1 MPADARA
8 HTSPATDV
16 ANAVSAAVPAVVIDT
31 RPRMVVGVT
40 HPQTCLILASRL
52 SALRQAGFRV
62 TLICS
67 PGKLLTQTAATAGV
81 DAYPIPIAR
90 TISPIADIFSLY
102 RLWRALRKLRPAIV
116 EFSTPKAGLLGSL
129 AACLARVPH
138 RVYCLRGLKLETASG
153 FKRLVLLTAEK
164 LAAFAAHQVICN
176 SESLRTE
183 AIKLR
188 IANPKKMSVLGDGSS
203 SGVDLLRFSPGTAAG
218 IFNSQV
224 RTELNIPAAAPV
236 IGFVGRLTRDKGVPE
251 LITAFNQ
258 ILRTIPNAYLLFV
271 GWFDA
276 AEDAVDRA
284 LISAIVSHPQIRT
297 TGMVTDTAPF
307 YKAMDLLVLPT
318 HREGFPNVILEAAA
332 TGLPV
337 ITTLSTGARDAV
349 IPEVTGLLIPRGYPE
364 AIQEATLNLLHNAD
378 RRIRMGRAARA
389 WVSEHYS
396 IEKVLNENI
405 EFYLGLLGANRRV
418 IKSTPNQ
425 FEPSTSERLQS
436 AR

>member
-1 MPADARA
+1 MPADAVV
-8 HTSPATDV
+8 DV
-16 ANAVSAAVPAVVIDT
+16 

-52 SALRQAGFRV
+52 SALREAGFRI

-67 PGKLLTQTAATAGV
+67 PGKLLTQTAASAGV

-90 TISPIADIFSLY
+90 TISPIADLLSLY
-102 RLWRALRKLRPAIV
+102 RLWRALRKLRPEIV

-138 RVYCLRGLKLETASG
+138 RVYFLRGLKLETASG
-153 FKRLVLLTAEK
+153 LKRLVLLASEK
-164 LAAFAAHQVICN
+164 LAALATHQVICN

-203 SGVDLLRFSPGTAAG
+203 SGVDLLRFSSG
-218 IFNSQV
+218 NSQV
-224 RTELNIPAAAPV
+224 RTALNIPAAAPV

-258 ILRTIPNAYLLFV
+258 ILRAIPSAYLLLV

-276 AEDAVDRA
+276 AEDAVDSA
-284 LISAIVSHPQIRT
+284 LISTIVSHPQIRT

-307 YKAMDLLVLPT
+307 YRAMDLLVLPT
-318 HREGFPNVILEAAA
+318 RREGFPNVILEAAA
-332 TGLPV
+332 TSLPV

-349 IPEVTGLLIPRGYPE
+349 IPEVTGLLIPPGYPE
-364 AIQEATLNLLHNAD
+364 AIQEATLNLLRNAD
-378 RRIRMGRAARA
+378 RRNQMGRAARA
-389 WVSEHYS
+389 WVCEHYS

-405 EFYLGLLGANRRV
+405 QFYLDLLGANRRE
-418 IKSTPNQ
+418 IKSAPNQ
-425 FEPSTSERLQS
+425 FKPSTSEPLPS